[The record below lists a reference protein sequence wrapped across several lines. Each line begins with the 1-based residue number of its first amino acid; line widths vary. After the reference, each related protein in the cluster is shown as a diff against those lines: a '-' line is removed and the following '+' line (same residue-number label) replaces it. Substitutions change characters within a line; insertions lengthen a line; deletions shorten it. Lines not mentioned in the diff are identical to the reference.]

1 MHLRAPAIL
10 ISARHHGETAVIGGF
25 LTQDYGVI
33 AAYVAGGRG
42 RNLRPVVIPG
52 NKVDVQISARSENQ
66 LPFAKV
72 ELLESRGPWM
82 GEPLAAAAMSWV
94 CAFTASI
101 LPERQPYPQLY
112 SALEGLLTA
121 ICHAPSARGWI
132 SALVAFESLA
142 LRDLGY
148 GGAGRR
154 IAENSG
160 DNIEEIL
167 AAMDRLENPIAQ
179 YLLADKRGDV
189 MASRTRLRRLLERMI
204 T

>member
-10 ISARHHGETAVIGGF
+10 ISARHHGETAVICGF
-25 LTQDYGVI
+25 LTQEYGVI

-42 RNLRPVVIPG
+42 RNLRPVIIPA

-66 LPFAKV
+66 LPFAKP

-82 GEPLAAAAMSWV
+82 GEPLAAAAMSWT

-101 LPERQPYPQLY
+101 LPERQPYPQLFL
-112 SALEGLLTA
+112 ALDGLLAA
-121 ICHAPSARGWI
+121 ICHAPSARGWV

-148 GGAGRR
+148 GGDGRR
-154 IAENSG
+154 IAENNG
-160 DNIEEIL
+160 ENIEE
-167 AAMDRLENPIAQ
+167 
-179 YLLADKRGDV
+179 
-189 MASRTRLRRLLERMI
+189 TRAFGPAI
-204 T
+204 WT